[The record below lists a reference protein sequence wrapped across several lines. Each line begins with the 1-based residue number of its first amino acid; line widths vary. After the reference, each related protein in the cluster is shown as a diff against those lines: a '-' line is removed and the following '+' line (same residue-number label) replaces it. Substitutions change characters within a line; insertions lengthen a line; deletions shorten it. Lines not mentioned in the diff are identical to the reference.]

1 MATSTNTARR
11 AIKRRELFSNL
22 AGIGA
27 SPASAQACTGASLIP
42 NVALR
47 THEGKE
53 VRFYEDLV
61 KGRQVIINMMY
72 AHCEEFCPAI
82 TTRLVEI
89 HQALAAR
96 MGRDLFMYSITLKP
110 QEDDP
115 AALKAFA
122 RMHGALLPGWTFLTG
137 DAYDIETLRFALFRH
152 DHIKF
157 DLDPASH
164 TAKLRIINDAINRW
178 VHVPPLAST
187 MTVLQHISWADPP
200 KSFEQQLEDNRKLQ
214 LAIDKEHELYGYRKI
229 V

>member
-1 MATSTNTARR
+1 MTTP
-11 AIKRRELFSNL
+11 IKRRELFSSF

-27 SPASAQACTGASLIP
+27 SPAAAQACTGSQLIP
-42 NVALR
+42 NVLLR

-61 KGRQVIINMMY
+61 RGRQVLINMMY
-72 AHCEEFCPAI
+72 AHCEAFCPAI
-82 TTRLVEI
+82 TTRLVEV
-89 HQALAAR
+89 HQALASR

-115 AALKAFA
+115 AALKSFA

-137 DAYDIETLRFALFRH
+137 DAHDIETLRFALFRH
-152 DHIKF
+152 NHIKL

-164 TAKLRIINDAINRW
+164 TGKLRIINDATNRW
-178 VHVPPLAST
+178 VHVAPLAS
-187 MTVLQHISWADPP
+187 MYTVLQHISWADPP

-214 LAIDKEHELYGYRKI
+214 LAIDKEHALYGYRKI